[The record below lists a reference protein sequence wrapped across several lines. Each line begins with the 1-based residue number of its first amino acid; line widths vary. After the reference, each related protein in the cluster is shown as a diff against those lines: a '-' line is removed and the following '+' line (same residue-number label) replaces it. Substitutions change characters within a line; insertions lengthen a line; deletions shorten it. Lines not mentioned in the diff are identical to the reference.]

1 MTAMSAPL
9 LVLEQICKRFG
20 AIGVARL
27 LRAAPDGIW
36 AMVVAWFGW
45 QLFPLERTV
54 LSEEPRQR

>member
-27 LRAAPDGIW
+27 LRAAPGGIW
-36 AMVVAWFGW
+36 AMVAARFGW

-54 LSEEPRQR
+54 LSEEPQQQ